1 MKTKKISWKTLRRFV
16 PYLTAYSKDIWL
28 AILLGI
34 INGIATVV
42 MTLQIG
48 QSIDQMIGVG
58 QVRFTKLFH
67 LLLLFVGIV
76 LINVVSQWLIQV
88 LSNRLAYLSVA
99 KLRKDAFARLNK
111 LPLRYYD
118 QNSHGNIVSRFTNDM
133 DNISIAISA
142 AFNQLFAGVA
152 IIVLSFIFMLRLSPL
167 LTLVVVC
174 STPIIFLV
182 SWIVA
187 RASQNDFDNQQK
199 IIGNISGF
207 VTERIGNQ
215 KIIKAFQQEE
225 VNQQQFR
232 VLNADLY
239 EKGQRAQFSSS
250 LTNPSSRFIDHMAY
264 LSIGL
269 VGGLLA
275 LRSGSAITV
284 GVISSFTIYSSQ
296 FSKPFIELSG
306 ITTQIQTAFSGLERA
321 FELIDQPEE
330 TPDDPDAYALN
341 PDTIKGE
348 VVFNHVS
355 FSYEPKQRLIENFNF
370 KAEPGQ
376 TIAIVGKTGAGKS
389 TLVNLLMRFY
399 ETTSG
404 YITID
409 DYDIRHIQRDT
420 LRKSFGMVLQDT
432 WLFDSTLRE
441 NLQYGKPD
449 ASDEE
454 INQALKASY
463 MYEFV
468 ERLPE
473 KLDTKIGGQGLK
485 ISDGQRQLL
494 TIARTMISNPPMLIL
509 DEATSSV
516 DTLTEKK
523 IQNAFLAM
531 MQGKTSFV
539 IAHRLST
546 IKNADQILVMD
557 QGAIVEM
564 GTHDELLQKNGY
576 YHQLYQA
583 QFTKQ

>member
-1 MKTKKISWKTLRRFV
+1 MKTKKISWKILRRFV